1 MQLISLILFHVFH
14 PDNKPVS
21 ALAGSE
27 TSESQSFQ
35 ITTISNVEAFSCIC
49 ITLLCSLMKS
59 PKKCDVFLALSLA
72 RTLSPSHLSYLLI
85 NFPPLP
91 NHCKITNTLRS
102 KCLNSVSG
110 ILQDWII
117 PTARVKEML
126 RDICARWMIR
136 GPLCCCHCS

>member
-1 MQLISLILFHVFH
+1 MQLISFILFHVFH

-27 TSESQSFQ
+27 TSESLSLQ

-49 ITLLCSLMKS
+49 ITLLCSSMKS
-59 PKKCDVFLALSLA
+59 PKSGDVFFALSLA
-72 RTLSPSHLSYLLI
+72 RMLSPSHPSYLLI

-91 NHCKITNTLRS
+91 NHRKIKNTLHS
-102 KCLNSVSG
+102 KYLDSVSG

-117 PTARVKEML
+117 PAARVKETL
-126 RDICARWMIR
+126 RDI
-136 GPLCCCHCS
+136 